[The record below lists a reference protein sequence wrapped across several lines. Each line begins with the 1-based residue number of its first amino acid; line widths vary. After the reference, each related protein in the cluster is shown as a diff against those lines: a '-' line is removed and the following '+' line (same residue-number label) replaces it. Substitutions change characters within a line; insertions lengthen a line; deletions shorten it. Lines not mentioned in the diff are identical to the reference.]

1 MGILSAILRG
11 ILYVYICLYILM
23 YLGFVFIIDMA
34 HTSLSVTSIF
44 VVVMPFVLLVVIQKF
59 VLRTSV
65 NRNTEK
71 KQMLGVIIVGCILL
85 LVCTAQLS
93 MNTYNSKF
101 NQDRWLH
108 AEENRVHMVDDLLQK
123 YKLTGKSNE
132 EITKLLG
139 APTETRNE
147 EGGVS
152 TVYYLGN
159 ERGFISI
166 DSEQLVLQFD
176 RDGKVVEYK
185 VHND

>member
-34 HTSLSVTSIF
+34 HTTLSVTSIF

-71 KQMLGVIIVGCILL
+71 KQMLGVMIVGCILL

-108 AEENRVHMVDDLLQK
+108 AEENRGHMVDDLLQK

>member
-1 MGILSAILRG
+1 MGILSVILRG

-71 KQMLGVIIVGCILL
+71 KQMLGVMIVGCILL

-139 APTETRNE
+139 SPTETRNE

-152 TVYYLGN
+152 TVYYLGD

>member
-34 HTSLSVTSIF
+34 HTSLSVTSVF

-71 KQMLGVIIVGCILL
+71 KQMLGVMIVGCILL

-147 EGGVS
+147 ESGVS

-176 RDGKVVEYK
+176 KDGKVVEYK

>member
-71 KQMLGVIIVGCILL
+71 KQMLGVMIVGCILL

-147 EGGVS
+147 ESGVS

-176 RDGKVVEYK
+176 KDGKVVEYK

>member
-1 MGILSAILRG
+1 MAFLSAILRG

-23 YLGFVFIIDMA
+23 YFAFIFVIDAVHM
-34 HTSLSVTSIF
+34 SLSVKGMF
-44 VVVMPFVLLVVIQKF
+44 VVVMPFVLLVLIQKL

-71 KQMLGVIIVGCILL
+71 KKMLGVMIVGCILL

-101 NQDRWLH
+101 NQDRWLN

-147 EGGVS
+147 EGGIS

-176 RDGKVVEYK
+176 KDGKVVEYK
-185 VHND
+185 VHTD

>member
-1 MGILSAILRG
+1 MLRG

-71 KQMLGVIIVGCILL
+71 KQILGVMIVGCILL